1 MSPNTLGLLMSISSA
16 YHRTFLAILVGIIT
30 VAFLVVMRS
39 FLVTMMLAAIFTVM
53 VYPGYRLVLSWCH
66 GRSRVAAAIYMIA
79 IALIVII
86 PSIVF
91 LGVLIAQGVQIS
103 TGATTFIQQHVK
115 QGDLT
120 EQLQKVPY
128 LDRVLPHRDQILAK
142 TTELTSA
149 VASFVVARLKDF
161 TKSTLNV
168 VVHTVLMFYAMY
180 FFLMDGPH
188 LLKTITEYLPLSKSE
203 REQLIQRFTAVSIV
217 TIKSTVVI
225 GFVQGAM
232 GGAGFA
238 VAGIPGAAFWGA
250 IMVVLAMI
258 PGIGTALVWV
268 PAAGYLLLLGRY
280 TACII
285 FTLYFVLAV
294 GLIDNFLRP
303 RLVGKGTQMHEL
315 LVLLSTLGGLMAFG
329 LVGFIIGPVIASLF
343 ITLWVIQG
351 TPVRSSSDADDD

>member
-1 MSPNTLGLLMSISSA
+1 MSISSA

-30 VAFLVVMRS
+30 VGFLVVMRS

-53 VYPGYRLVLSWCH
+53 IYPGYRLMLSWFH
-66 GRSRVAAAIYMIA
+66 GRERVAAGVYMVL
-79 IALIVII
+79 IALLVIV
-86 PSIVF
+86 PSIAFV
-91 LGVLIAQGVQIS
+91 GVLIAQGVQIS
-103 TGATTFIQQHVK
+103 NDAGTFIQQHVR

-128 LDRVLPHRDQILAK
+128 IDRILPHRDEILAK
-142 TTELTSA
+142 TTQLTSA
-149 VASFVVARLKDF
+149 LASFVVARLKDF
-161 TKSTLNV
+161 TKSTLTL

-188 LLKTITEYLPLSKSE
+188 LLKTTTEYLPLSKTE
-203 REQLIQRFTAVSIV
+203 RTQLIERFTAVSIA

-225 GFVQGAM
+225 GFVQGLL

-238 VAGIPGAAFWGA
+238 VAHIPGAAFWGA

-258 PGIGTALVWV
+258 PGVGTALIWV

-280 TACII
+280 TTFVV
-285 FTLYFVLAV
+285 FTLYFVLVV

-343 ITLWVIQG
+343 IALWVIQG
-351 TPVRSSSDADDD
+351 TPVRPSSDADDD